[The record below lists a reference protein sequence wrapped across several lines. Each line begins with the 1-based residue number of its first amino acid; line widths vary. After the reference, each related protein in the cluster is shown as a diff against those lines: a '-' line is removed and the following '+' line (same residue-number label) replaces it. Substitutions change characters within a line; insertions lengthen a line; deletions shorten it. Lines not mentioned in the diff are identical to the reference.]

1 MSTNFPERDD
11 FLCEWLTA
19 DSGTVFRRGRKLEYI
34 RTQYQHLEVFDTPEL
49 GRMFRLDGCNMTS
62 ERDEFFYHE
71 PIVHIGALAQASP
84 RRALIV
90 GGGDG
95 GVADDDAHL
104 AVALERVL
112 GPVDGADEHLAI
124 VDDDEAVRDGL
135 ALLLRSV
142 GLPTRCYADAQAFL
156 VDADDAA
163 LGCVLL
169 DIRMP
174 GMSGLDALDELRA
187 RRDLPAIVMT
197 GHGNI
202 DACRRAFKR
211 GALDFLRKPADDD
224 ELIDA
229 VQQAIRRHAAERE
242 QVAHAGTDPARAAR
256 IATLSVRERE
266 VLDGIVRGW
275 SNKEIAREL
284 GLSPRTVETYRANV
298 FDKLQAATL
307 VELVRNYA
315 AFAGASS
322 P

>member
-1 MSTNFPERDD
+1 MS
-11 FLCEWLTA
+11 
-19 DSGTVFRRGRKLEYI
+19 
-34 RTQYQHLEVFDTPEL
+34 
-49 GRMFRLDGCNMTS
+49 
-62 ERDEFFYHE
+62 E
-71 PIVHIGALAQASP
+71 PLNGLPDAS
-84 RRALIV
+84 V
-90 GGGDG
+90 
-95 GVADDDAHL
+95 V
-104 AVALERVL
+104 
-112 GPVDGADEHLAI
+112 AI

-142 GLPTRCYADAQAFL
+142 GLPTRCYSDAQAFL

-229 VQQAIRRHAAERE
+229 VQQAIRRHAAQRE

-256 IATLSVRERE
+256 IATLSMRERE

-275 SNKEIAREL
+275 SNKEIARAL

-298 FDKLQAATL
+298 FDKLQAASL
-307 VELVRNYA
+307 VELVRDYA
-315 AFAGASS
+315 ALAGTAPS
-322 P
+322 